1 MTRIRMIVQYEG
13 TAYVG
18 WQVQA
23 NGLSVQ
29 QVMEEAL
36 KKLTGENIALF
47 ASGRTDSGV
56 HARAQVAHFDTQSRI
71 PPEKFCFALNVGLP
85 RDIRVLYSD
94 EAEGFHARYDV
105 KRKHY
110 RYTVLNAPHAEV
122 FTRNTALHVHET
134 LDFLAMRASAGA
146 LLGEHDF
153 IAFKS
158 AGTELENTVRTIYRS
173 EWSREGNLLYYDVA
187 GSGFMY
193 NMVRIFAGT
202 MLDIGMGRR
211 DFGCIARALASG
223 SRTDA
228 GATAPAHGLTLRR
241 IEYENFDTEEI
252 VK

>member
-18 WQVQA
+18 WQVQT

-36 KKLTGENIALF
+36 KKLTGEKIALH

-85 RDIRVLYSD
+85 PDIRVLYSD
-94 EAEGFHARYDV
+94 QAEGFHARYDV

-110 RYTVLNAPHAEV
+110 RYTVLNAPHAGV
-122 FTRNTALHVHET
+122 FTRNTALHIHDR
-134 LDFLAMRASAGA
+134 LDFEAMCRSAGA

-158 AGTELENTVRTIYRS
+158 TGTELENTVRAIYLS
-173 EWSREGNLLYYDVA
+173 QWSREGNLLYYDVA

-211 DFGCIARALASG
+211 DAGCIARALASG

-228 GATAPAHGLTLRR
+228 GATAPAHGLMLRR

>member
-29 QVMEEAL
+29 QVMEEEL
-36 KKLTGENIALF
+36 RKLTGEKIALH

-56 HARAQVAHFDTQSRI
+56 HAWAQVVHFDTQSRI
-71 PPEKFCFALNVGLP
+71 PPDKYCFALNAGLP

-94 EAEGFHARYDV
+94 QAEGFHARYDV
-105 KRKHY
+105 KQKHY
-110 RYTVLNAPHAEV
+110 RYTVHNAPHAEV

-134 LDFLAMRASAGA
+134 LDFEAMCRGAEA

-158 AGTELENTVRTIYRS
+158 TGTELESTARTIYRS
-173 EWSREGNLLYYDVA
+173 RWSREGSLLYYDVA

-193 NMVRIFAGT
+193 NMVRIFVGT
-202 MLDIGMGRR
+202 MLEIGMGRR
-211 DFGCIARALASG
+211 DEDCIARALSSG
-223 SRTDA
+223 SRGDA
-228 GATAPAHGLTLRR
+228 GATAPAHGLMLRR

-252 VK
+252 VG